1 MLPNTLNIVFE
12 AGGSR
17 RASGDSCNLLVRGGH
32 DKGDVEWR
40 GMGAHRSGFKKLE
53 SIQTI
58 QSIKVGGIGY
68 VENNGLITPRQK
80 FWAERLEEAGTG
92 FALQQ
97 QQQLRPEDLLSLP
110 TDAAAARCHCPC
122 SRGVS

>member
-1 MLPNTLNIVFE
+1 M
-12 AGGSR
+12 ARRGGAQKRLQKIGINSND
-17 RASGDSCNLLVRGGH
+17 SIHQGWGDSTR
-32 DKGDVEWR
+32 
-40 GMGAHRSGFKKLE
+40 
-53 SIQTI
+53 
-58 QSIKVGGIGY
+58 GY